1 MSTTT
6 ELPPTT
12 KAGAA
17 DAKRRLSAAEIRA
30 LDPYQLMAE
39 LGKTV
44 IHPGG
49 GRSTRELLEMA
60 QIEPHHR
67 VLDAGCGIG
76 TTAAQIAERY
86 GCRVVAVDGWWR
98 STSSTPTAIELEPRS
113 RGWVSAIGSRF
124 AKATSS
130 GSSSRMRASTW

>member
-6 ELPPTT
+6 DRRS
-12 KAGAA
+12 AA
-17 DAKRRLSAAEIRA
+17 ESGPRDAKRRLTAAEIGA

-60 QIEPHHR
+60 RIQPHHR

-76 TTAAQIAERY
+76 TSAAQIAQRY
-86 GCRVVAVDGWWR
+86 GCQVVAVD
-98 STSSTPTAIELEPRS
+98 TSRTPTALEPEPRL
-113 RGWVSAIGSRF
+113 RGPVSVLGSRS
-124 AKATSS
+124 ARATSS
-130 GSSSRMRASTW
+130 GSSSRTRASTW